1 MILTG
6 RSKDRRSKASEAVVF
21 AGAIYEHYGS
31 HFTDDAGESILVC
44 LFTWKAIDLREP
56 VPSLKDDDREEPIH
70 TSKNDGKLTA
80 VQKLKEHVATSTTSK
95 SGAFATQIAGSHYT
109 DLKIQPL
116 ELTYANFGYAGLKAA
131 IYTKIN
137 KYMTRNKDN
146 EVEQLKKARHCL
158 DILIEKAELQ
168 NENNS

>member
-1 MILTG
+1 MILIGTVKNPNCAFNLTQG
-6 RSKDRRSKASEAVVF
+6 KAYDHIGSGFLDDIGHRRMVHNFNWATLSS
-21 AGAIYEHYGS
+21 GN
-31 HFTDDAGESILVC
+31 L
-44 LFTWKAIDLREP
+44 
-56 VPSLKDDDREEPIH
+56 SLKDDDREEPIH

-80 VQKLKEHVATSTTSK
+80 VQKLKEHVATSTTTSK

-116 ELTYANFGYAGLKAA
+116 ELTYANFGYAGLKSA